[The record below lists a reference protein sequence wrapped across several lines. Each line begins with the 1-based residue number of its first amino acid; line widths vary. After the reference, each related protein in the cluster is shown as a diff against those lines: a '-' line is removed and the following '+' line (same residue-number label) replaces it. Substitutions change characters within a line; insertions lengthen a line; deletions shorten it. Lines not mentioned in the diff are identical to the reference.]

1 MLATGAIIVICQ
13 GDTTVAVN
21 LYALGVFLAFTLSQ
35 AGMVVHWWRERGEGW
50 WRHALMNGIGSLCT
64 CLVLLVIVI
73 SKFAE
78 GAWTVVIA
86 IPLLVLLLAR
96 IRRRYRRVF
105 AELELQ
111 PGDPAD
117 LRLPVRAE
125 PIGNCSIVWIPVWCQ
140 PALQALRYAA
150 TVSDRVIAVWVR
162 PDDGDPE
169 PLRQAWQRSV
179 GDNPRFELQI
189 LESPY
194 ASLITPFVDFVESVE
209 ANHPDQTL
217 TIVMPIAIPRY
228 RFDSLLLNQR
238 AINMRL
244 ALDQRHNRVFTMVRY
259 YLPA

>member
-1 MLATGAIIVICQ
+1 
-13 GDTTVAVN
+13 
-21 LYALGVFLAFTLSQ
+21 
-35 AGMVVHWWRERGEGW
+35 
-50 WRHALMNGIGSLCT
+50 
-64 CLVLLVIVI
+64 VIVI

-86 IPLLVLLLAR
+86 IPVLVLMLAR

-111 PGDPAD
+111 PGDAVD
-117 LRLPVRAE
+117 LRLPVRTE
-125 PIGNCSIVWIPVWCQ
+125 PIGNCSIVWIPVWSQ

-169 PLRQAWQRSV
+169 PLRHAWQRSV

-194 ASLITPFVDFVESVE
+194 ASLITPFVDFVETVE
-209 ANHPDQTL
+209 ASDPDQTL

-238 AINMRL
+238 AINMRQ

-259 YLPA
+259 YLPT